1 MSKVPA
7 KPAKKSTAA
16 TTKSKSAKNS
26 APKKASVVS
35 DKAKQAAAKAVAQAV
50 AAAKPKS
57 PKPAASK
64 PAPAP
69 SPSPAPKL
77 PPAAGPA
84 KTSPG
89 SNSAKDRLRSSIL
102 ARREKP
108 AKPIAFTLDEV
119 REIAATAAA
128 AETTPEQTAAAAA
141 KAKAAKLAEAEA
153 AARSAA
159 PNRVKAA
166 SLADI
171 LGFNPAVKKSVA
183 ENEEDQI
190 PEKFRRYYKLLI
202 DLRNHASGKLTE
214 HTEDTLRRSAKDD
227 AGDLSSYGQH
237 MADAGT
243 DTFDRDFAL
252 SMVASEQEALSEI
265 EAAIQRI
272 KAGTYGICE
281 ITQKPIS
288 KDRLTAVP
296 FARYSTEAQK
306 EVEKTRYRVRGQ
318 AGLLGELGGEESG
331 KMMDDV
337 DGDE

>member
-1 MSKVPA
+1 MPA
-7 KPAKKSTAA
+7 
-16 TTKSKSAKNS
+16 
-26 APKKASVVS
+26 APK
-35 DKAKQAAAKAVAQAV
+35 
-50 AAAKPKS
+50 
-57 PKPAASK
+57 
-64 PAPAP
+64 P
-69 SPSPAPKL
+69 S
-77 PPAAGPA
+77 AAG
-84 KTSPG
+84 G
-89 SNSAKDRLRSSIL
+89 SAKDRLRSSIL

-119 REIAATAAA
+119 REIAAAQAA
-128 AETTPEQTAAAAA
+128 AEITPEQTAAAAA

-153 AARSAA
+153 AARSAT

-171 LGFNPAVKKSVA
+171 LGFNPAAKKSVA
-183 ENEEDQI
+183 ENEESQI

-202 DLRNHASGKLTE
+202 DLRNHASGKLNE
-214 HTEDTLRRSAKDD
+214 HAEDTLRRSAKDD

-252 SMVASEQEALSEI
+252 SMVASEQEALTEI

-272 KAGTYGICE
+272 KNGTYGICE
-281 ITQKPIS
+281 LTQKPITRE
-288 KDRLTAVP
+288 RLTAVP

-306 EVEKTRYRVRGQ
+306 EVEKTRYRSRGP
-318 AGLLGELGGEESG
+318 AGLFGESG
-331 KMMDDV
+331 DEGSKMMDDV